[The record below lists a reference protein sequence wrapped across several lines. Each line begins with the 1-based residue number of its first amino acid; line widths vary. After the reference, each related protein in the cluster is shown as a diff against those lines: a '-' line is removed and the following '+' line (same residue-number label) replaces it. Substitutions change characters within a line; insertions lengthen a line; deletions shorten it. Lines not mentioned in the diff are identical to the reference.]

1 MRCVTFQLQISVGG
15 VKGKDV
21 IHSIDKRAPCPC
33 PLEGGDGL
41 GVLWQCI
48 LDSNKVDLLIES
60 MKGDTVRLYSF
71 VHKLEQEVEESLY
84 NPENLVVWRMGKEP
98 AIEVPSLTS
107 RERTDS
113 CVIC

>member
-1 MRCVTFQLQISVGG
+1 MKCVSFQLQISVGG
-15 VKGKDV
+15 LKGKDV
-21 IHSIDKRAPCPC
+21 IHSVDPRAPCPC
-33 PLEGGDGL
+33 PLEGGDGN
-41 GVLWQCI
+41 GFLWQCI

-60 MKGDTVRLYSF
+60 FKDNTVRLYSF
-71 VHKLEQEVEESLY
+71 VHKLEEEVDDNLY
-84 NPENLVVWRMGKEP
+84 KPEHSVVWRMGKEP